1 MTSIGNVNQI
11 VAVIRQQLA
20 TRATPFDS
28 RLRRGDGAGGAA
40 AKSSPKDIA
49 ALIGQRIKA
58 IDRDDP
64 NRGRKTFRVFLE
76 SILLSEFGEDLINDP
91 QFYRVVDDVQ
101 HQMETDPSTQ
111 GTVSTAI
118 QELVRQA

>member
-1 MTSIGNVNQI
+1 MTSIGNVQQI

-20 TRATPFDS
+20 TRASPLDP
-28 RLRRGDGAGGAA
+28 RLRRGEGPGGAA
-40 AKSSPKDIA
+40 AKSPPKDIA

-91 QFYRVVDDVQ
+91 QFYRIVDDVQ

-111 GTVSTAI
+111 GTVSIAI
-118 QELVRQA
+118 QELVSQA

>member
-1 MTSIGNVNQI
+1 MSSIGNVQQI

-20 TRATPFDS
+20 TRAGPFEP
-28 RLRRGDGAGGAA
+28 RLRRGEAAGGVA
-40 AKSSPKDIA
+40 AKSPPKDVV
-49 ALIGQRIKA
+49 ALIGQRIRA

-76 SILLSEFGEDLINDP
+76 SILLSELGEDLIVDA

-101 HQMETDPSTQ
+101 RQMETDPYTQ
-111 GTVSTAI
+111 DSVSAAI
-118 QELVRQA
+118 HELMKQA

>member
-1 MTSIGNVNQI
+1 MTSIGNVQQI

-20 TRATPFDS
+20 TRASPFDP
-28 RLRRGDGAGGAA
+28 RLRRGEGSGGAG
-40 AKSSPKDIA
+40 AKSPKDIA

-91 QFYRVVDDVQ
+91 QFYRIVDDVQ

-111 GTVSTAI
+111 GTVSIAI
-118 QELVRQA
+118 QELVSQA